1 MEIPRHRCLVA
12 ILSLALPLAAPA
24 HAFAQAATLPP
35 PAAAMPADSCPAD
48 PDAALANAAA
58 PAGHLDRVAA
68 ALKPG
73 GILNILAIGSGTL
86 TGPDLDSPTD
96 SFPYRMV
103 EALRR
108 AAPDTEINL
117 TVRGRRGMPATD
129 MIALMRVALAGR
141 PYRLVL
147 WQTGTV
153 EAVLTTPPDT
163 FARTLQEGTALV
175 AREGAD
181 LILVDAQFS
190 RMLTR
195 RVNLLPYEDALQAAA
210 RQPDTVMFP
219 RYALM
224 RGWAQDGGI
233 DLERAPPLQRNAIA
247 ARLHAC
253 LGEALARLVLD
264 ATK

>member
-1 MEIPRHRCLVA
+1 MQIARHPCLVA

-24 HAFAQAATLPP
+24 RAVAQPAAPP
-35 PAAAMPADSCPAD
+35 PATSRPAEPCPAAD
-48 PDAALANAAA
+48 VAPGDAAA
-58 PAGHLDRVAA
+58 PVGHLDRVAA

-73 GILNILAIGSGTL
+73 GVLNILAIGSGTL
-86 TGPDLDSPTD
+86 TGPDLESPTD

-153 EAVLTTPPDT
+153 EAVLTTPPDS

-175 AREGAD
+175 AEKNAD

-224 RGWAQDGGI
+224 RGWAEGGGI
-233 DLERAPPLQRNAIA
+233 DLERAPPMQRNAIA

-253 LGEALARLVLD
+253 LGESLARLVLD
-264 ATK
+264 AAK